1 MPQPVKLSDDL
12 INAARD
18 AAPTAHRSLAAQV
31 EHWAALGRSIEGALT
46 VEQTVSLKRGVRE
59 PQAPA
64 YGTSATEIAAAVAK
78 ALSTAISAAGRAGV
92 RNELTSVGQAIYGS
106 DPAFPGCI
114 VRRNADGSM
123 TPGHWRDNA
132 FVAVESS
139 AEPATNVRRLPRSRG
154 GRARV

>member
-46 VEQTVSLKRGVRE
+46 AEQTASLKRGVRE
-59 PQAPA
+59 PQAQA
-64 YGTSATEIAAAVAK
+64 YGTSATEVAAAIAK
-78 ALSTAISAAGRAGV
+78 ALSTAISAAGRTGV
-92 RNELTSVGQAIYGS
+92 RNELASVGQAIYGS

-114 VRRNADGSM
+114 VRRNADGSV
-123 TPGHWRDNA
+123 TPGHWRANE
-132 FVAVESS
+132 FVAVEIPVV
-139 AEPATNVRRLPRSRG
+139 PATNVRRMPRSRG
-154 GRARV
+154 ARARV